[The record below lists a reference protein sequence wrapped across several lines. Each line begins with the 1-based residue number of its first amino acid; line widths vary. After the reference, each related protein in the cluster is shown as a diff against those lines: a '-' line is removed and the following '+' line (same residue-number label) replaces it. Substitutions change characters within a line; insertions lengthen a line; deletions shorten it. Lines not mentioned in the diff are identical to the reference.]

1 MLSPGK
7 RKLIEQQSGENQ
19 SKWWSGQTRTS
30 NNHLADG
37 LEGLEGLHISSD
49 GHGTGPLGH
58 SLGCHNLKLRVSRGL
73 GCRAGLSYLGSSQ
86 LHSLGHLLGS
96 GVTLPWL
103 LGVDGEQDHLGLEL
117 LQPLCVQL
125 QRLHALVPEVH
136 IF

>member
-1 MLSPGK
+1 MFGMQG
-7 RKLIEQQSGENQ
+7 R
-19 SKWWSGQTRTS
+19 
-30 NNHLADG
+30 
-37 LEGLEGLHISSD
+37 
-49 GHGTGPLGH
+49 
-58 SLGCHNLKLRVSRGL
+58 
-73 GCRAGLSYLGSSQ
+73 LSYLGSSQ